1 LNFTINCSGRLI
13 NFDNP
18 KVMGILNLTPDSFFD
33 GGIWK
38 DENYLFHVEKMLEDG
53 AEIIDVGGMSSR
65 PGAEFI
71 SEEEEINR
79 VLEPIYQIKKR
90 FPEAII
96 SVDTWRA
103 AVLERAFDKGA
114 DIANDISG
122 GSFDATL
129 LSMVAKLQMPYILM
143 HIKEKP
149 KTMQENPVYQ
159 NIGLEVLDYF
169 IQKIELLKN
178 HEIKDIILDP
188 GFGFGK
194 TLSHNFELLS
204 SLRYFELL
212 SFPILVGISRK
223 SMIYNLLKISAED
236 ALNGTTVAHT
246 LALENGAKIIRAH
259 DVKEAVQTIKIWEF
273 YKKEQHNTTICK

>member
-1 LNFTINCSGRLI
+1 MNFSINCSGRLI

-18 KVMGILNLTPDSFFD
+18 KVMGILNLTPDSFYD
-33 GGIWK
+33 GGAWK
-38 DENYLFHVEKMLEDG
+38 AENYLFHVEKMLEDG
-53 AEIIDVGGMSSR
+53 AEILDVGGMSSR
-65 PGAEFI
+65 PGADFI
-71 SEEEEINR
+71 TEEEEIAR
-79 VLEPIYQIKKR
+79 VIEPIYQIKKR
-90 FPEAII
+90 FPDTII

-122 GSFDATL
+122 GSFDTNL
-129 LSMVAKLQMPYILM
+129 LEMVAKLQMPYILM

-149 KTMQENPVYQ
+149 KTMQENPMYKD
-159 NIGLEVLDYF
+159 ITLEILDYF
-169 IQKIELLKN
+169 IQKIGLLKN
-178 HEIKDIILDP
+178 HGIKDIILDP

-194 TLSHNFELLS
+194 TLTHNYELLTSLRNFELLS
-204 SLRYFELL
+204 Y
-212 SFPILVGISRK
+212 PILVGMSRK

-259 DVKEAVQTIKIWEF
+259 DVKEAKQTIKIWNF
-273 YKKEQHNTTICK
+273 YKNCL

>member
-1 LNFTINCSGRLI
+1 LNFSINCSGRLI

-18 KVMGILNLTPDSFFD
+18 KVMGILNLTPDSFYD
-33 GGIWK
+33 GGVWK
-38 DENYLFHVEKMLEDG
+38 AENYLFHVEKMLEDG
-53 AEIIDVGGMSSR
+53 AEILDVGGMSSR
-65 PGAEFI
+65 PGADFI
-71 SEEEEINR
+71 TEEEEITR
-79 VLEPIYQIKKR
+79 VIEPIYQIKKR
-90 FPEAII
+90 FPDTII

-122 GSFDATL
+122 GSFDSNL
-129 LSMVAKLQMPYILM
+129 LEMVAKLQMPYILM

-149 KTMQENPVYQ
+149 KTMQENPMYKD
-159 NIGLEVLDYF
+159 ITLEILDYF
-169 IQKIELLKN
+169 IQKIGLLKN
-178 HEIKDIILDP
+178 YGIKDIILDP

-194 TLSHNFELLS
+194 TLTHNYELLASLRNFELLS
-204 SLRYFELL
+204 Y
-212 SFPILVGISRK
+212 PILVGMSRK

-259 DVKEAVQTIKIWEF
+259 DVKEAKQTIKIWNF
-273 YKKEQHNTTICK
+273 YKNCL

>member
-1 LNFTINCSGRLI
+1 
-13 NFDNP
+13 
-18 KVMGILNLTPDSFFD
+18 MGILNLTPDSFFD

-79 VLEPIYQIKKR
+79 VMEPIYQIKKR
-90 FPEAII
+90 FPETII

-122 GSFDATL
+122 GSFDSTL

-194 TLSHNFELLS
+194 TLNHNYQLLS
-204 SLRYFELL
+204 SLRNFELL

-246 LALENGAKIIRAH
+246 LALENGVKIIRAH
-259 DVKEAVQTIKIWEF
+259 DVKEAVQTIKIWEL

>member
-1 LNFTINCSGRLI
+1 MNFSINCSGRLI

-18 KVMGILNLTPDSFFD
+18 KVMGILNLTPDSFYD
-33 GGIWK
+33 GGVWK
-38 DENYLFHVEKMLEDG
+38 AENYLFHVEKMLEDG
-53 AEIIDVGGMSSR
+53 AEILDLGGMSSR
-65 PGAEFI
+65 PGADFI
-71 SEEEEINR
+71 TEEEEITR
-79 VLEPIYQIKKR
+79 VIEPIYQIKKR
-90 FPEAII
+90 FPDTII

-122 GSFDATL
+122 GSFDSNL
-129 LSMVAKLQMPYILM
+129 LEMVAKLQMPYILM

-149 KTMQENPVYQ
+149 KTMQENPMYKD
-159 NIGLEVLDYF
+159 ITLEILDYF
-169 IQKIELLKN
+169 IQKIGLLKN
-178 HEIKDIILDP
+178 YGIKDIILDP

-194 TLSHNFELLS
+194 TLTHNYELLASLRNFELLS
-204 SLRYFELL
+204 Y
-212 SFPILVGISRK
+212 PILVGMSRK

-259 DVKEAVQTIKIWEF
+259 DVKEAKQTIKIWNF
-273 YKKEQHNTTICK
+273 YKNCL